1 MFVFSI
7 LRKDL
12 IRKPTLTA
20 KKSKKS
26 KKSKKLKK
34 LKKLKRENWSNG
46 LNMYII
52 SAF

>member
-20 KKSKKS
+20 KKS